1 MFYRRFYYD
10 VVTGEPVS
18 CFMARG
24 DVVLPAPEED
34 FAVRSEL
41 SGRSEADTGRME
53 WLEEDAALETL
64 FASKKPTADV
74 SQIPPAL
81 VFTDWP
87 EPELPELSDSDAV
100 TGDEFLS
107 MVEDVL

>member
-10 VVTGEPVS
+10 LSTGEPVS

-24 DVVLPAPEED
+24 DVVLPAQSED
-34 FAVRSEL
+34 FAVRPEL

-74 SQIPPAL
+74 SQDPPAL

-87 EPELPELSDSDAV
+87 ELPEPSESDAV

>member
-10 VVTGEPVS
+10 ISTGEPVS

-24 DVVLPAPEED
+24 DVVLPTRSED
-34 FAVRSEL
+34 FAVRPEL
-41 SGRSEADTGRME
+41 SGRSEADTGLME

-74 SQIPPAL
+74 SQDTPAL
-81 VFTDWP
+81 VFTDWLEP
-87 EPELPELSDSDAV
+87 EPSESDVV
-100 TGDEFLS
+100 TGDEFLA
-107 MVEDVL
+107 MVEEVL

>member
-10 VVTGEPVS
+10 IVTGEPVS

-24 DVVLPAPEED
+24 DVVLPAQAED

-41 SGRSEADTGRME
+41 SGRSEADTGLME

-74 SQIPPAL
+74 SQDPPAL

-87 EPELPELSDSDAV
+87 ELPEPSESDAV

>member
-10 VVTGEPVS
+10 ISTGEPVS

-24 DVVLPAPEED
+24 DVVLPARAED
-34 FAVRSEL
+34 FAVRPEL
-41 SGRSEADTGRME
+41 YGRSEADTGRME

-64 FASKKPTADV
+64 FASKKPMADV
-74 SQIPPAL
+74 SQDPPAL

-87 EPELPELSDSDAV
+87 EPELPGPSDSDVV

-107 MVEDVL
+107 MVEEVL

>member
-10 VVTGEPVS
+10 IVTGEPVS

-24 DVVLPAPEED
+24 DVVLPTRSED
-34 FAVRSEL
+34 FAVRPEL
-41 SGRSEADTGRME
+41 SGRSEADTGLME

-74 SQIPPAL
+74 SQDPPAL

-87 EPELPELSDSDAV
+87 EPELPEPSDSDEV
-100 TGDEFLS
+100 TGDEFLA
-107 MVEDVL
+107 MVEGVL